1 MSSRT
6 LIMPKTKPNYRE
18 TKFGALSVIEIEAM
32 ITDGVANVNVFLLRE
47 FENLSIGVKIV
58 KELHEKIAGHVF
70 NEAGNFRK
78 SEVSVG
84 TYEPPK
90 FFQIPELMKN
100 WEADYNERH
109 KHIKNQ
115 DEQIELLA
123 WLMHQFLLIHP
134 FFNYNGRV
142 ARLLGQLFL
151 LQHKLP
157 ISSFIGIKRTD
168 YANAMKKATAEHNFE
183 GIIKLINKSIQ

>member
-1 MSSRT
+1 
-6 LIMPKTKPNYRE
+6 MPKTKPSYRE
-18 TKFGALSVIEIEAM
+18 TKFGVLSVIEIEAM

-47 FENLSIGVKIV
+47 FENLPICVSTA
-58 KELHEKIAGHVF
+58 KELHEKIAGHIF
-70 NEAGNFRK
+70 SEAGNFRK
-78 SEVSVG
+78 SEVSIG

-100 WEADYNERH
+100 WESDYNERH
-109 KHIKNQ
+109 KHVKNQ
-115 DEQIELLA
+115 DKQIELLA

-134 FFNYNGRV
+134 FFDYNGRV

-168 YANAMKKATAEHNFE
+168 YANVMKKATAEHNFE
-183 GIIKLINKSIQ
+183 GIVKLINKSIQ